1 MVGSAGT
8 VDDAVEVA
16 GLQAGLGQG
25 LAGGLPRQR
34 DAGLAVRHPVAR
46 LDAAALHD
54 PLVGRV
60 HEPRQVVVGDDPGG
74 DVKAGSDELGARHQ
88 DASRYL
94 LRATGERGRFR
105 PRVAKARDAHGSD
118 GHAAAVRGRPGSET
132 SSGRA
137 EAGTR
142 PRHAVGSGLRAPA
155 HVRGGDRAER
165 AVRLERS
172 HRRGWKR
179 DARLARVRRSREGHP
194 HAPGLLTTT
203 MSRRFALLGILTL
216 PLFLFPL
223 PRLSAQRRA
232 ITFDDYIALRSV
244 GDPQLSPDGKWVAY
258 TVTEQS
264 LKDNR
269 GSTRI
274 WLADVASGSARQLT
288 AGPGSDRQPR
298 WSPDGRTLAFV
309 STRESGAQLWVLP
322 VVGGEARRVT
332 TLADG
337 VSDPVWLPDG
347 TGLVVTS
354 DIKWPAQQEIDRRNG
369 DFPTNARLWTGFLW
383 RHWDDWRAGKRQ
395 HLFTV
400 TLADGGTRDVTP
412 VDHDVPTIATG
423 GDGDVSV
430 SPDGKEIAVAMHG
443 DSTVADNTNV
453 DVYIMGADG
462 SGMRALTVGRGAD
475 NTPRYSPD
483 GKWLAYLS
491 MERAGFE
498 ADRQRLMLTGRS
510 DGRTDGPSVEATRGW
525 TLSVGSYVWC
535 PDSKCLYAV
544 VEERGRDNVYRIDL
558 PSFRRSV
565 AVGGGGGNGGGVNTE
580 VQVMPD
586 GRGLLYLH
594 QSNTQPNEIWLS
606 GRQFTHHTDAA
617 LETLD
622 LRPLDQF
629 GFVGA
634 LGDSVFGWLL
644 KPPGFDAA
652 RRYPLIY
659 LIHGGPQGAW
669 TDYWGAR
676 WNYAMFASRGYV
688 VAAVHFH
695 GSTGYG
701 QKVTD
706 AISQHWGDYP
716 YQDLMKGLD
725 AVARLPYVDSTRM
738 GAAGASY
745 GGYMIYWIAGHTN
758 RFKTLVSHDGVFN
771 PVSMAGP
778 TGGPWFMDLGVGR
791 PPYAN
796 RALYEKW
803 SPLNFVPNW

>member
-1 MVGSAGT
+1 MKRLLIALGCLTVPVSLFPFPGLSAQKRAIT
-8 VDDAVEVA
+8 VDDY
-16 GLQAGLGQG
+16 
-25 LAGGLPRQR
+25 LAL
-34 DAGLAVRHPVAR
+34 
-46 LDAAALHD
+46 
-54 PLVGRV
+54 
-60 HEPRQVVVGDDPGG
+60 
-74 DVKAGSDELGARHQ
+74 K
-88 DASRYL
+88 
-94 LRATGERGRFR
+94 
-105 PRVAKARDAHGSD
+105 
-118 GHAAAVRGRPGSET
+118 
-132 SSGRA
+132 
-137 EAGTR
+137 
-142 PRHAVGSGLRAPA
+142 
-155 HVRGGDRAER
+155 
-165 AVRLERS
+165 
-172 HRRGWKR
+172 
-179 DARLARVRRSREGHP
+179 
-194 HAPGLLTTT
+194 
-203 MSRRFALLGILTL
+203 
-216 PLFLFPL
+216 
-223 PRLSAQRRA
+223 
-232 ITFDDYIALRSV
+232 SV
-244 GDPQLSPDGKWVAY
+244 GNPQLSPDGKWVAY

-269 GSTRI
+269 GITRI

-309 STRESGAQLWVLP
+309 STRENGAQLWVLP
-322 VVGGEARRVT
+322 IAGGEARRLT
-332 TLADG
+332 SLADG
-337 VSDPVWLPDG
+337 VFDPVWLPDG

-354 DIKWPAQQEIDRRNG
+354 DIKWPAHQEIDRRNG
-369 DFPTNARLWTGFLW
+369 DFPTDARLWTGFLW
-383 RHWDDWRAGKRQ
+383 RHWDDVRPRRRSPAGKCAAS
-395 HLFTV
+395 LPME
-400 TLADGGTRDVTP
+400 G
-412 VDHDVPTIATG
+412 
-423 GDGDVSV
+423 
-430 SPDGKEIAVAMHG
+430 AV
-443 DSTVADNTNV
+443 
-453 DVYIMGADG
+453 
-462 SGMRALTVGRGAD
+462 
-475 NTPRYSPD
+475 
-483 GKWLAYLS
+483 
-491 MERAGFE
+491 FE

-510 DGRTDGPSVEATRGW
+510 DGGTDGPSVEATRGW

-594 QSNTQPNEIWLS
+594 QSNTQPNGIWLS

-706 AISQHWGDYP
+706 AISQYWGDYP

-725 AVARLPYVDSTRM
+725 GVARLPYVGSTRM

-745 GGYMIYWIAGHTN
+745 GGYMIYWMAGHTS
-758 RFKTLVSHDGVFN
+758 RFKTLVAHDGLFN
-771 PVSMAGP
+771 PVNMAG
-778 TGGPWFMDLGVGR
+778 TTEELWFVDWEFGGT
-791 PPYAN
+791 PYAN

-803 SPLNFVPNW
+803 SPLNFVQNWKTPILIVHSQLDYRVDLSEGYQAFTAAKLQGVPAKCLYFPDEGHWVLRPRNRRLWWETVLDWIDQYLKPPPTGAR